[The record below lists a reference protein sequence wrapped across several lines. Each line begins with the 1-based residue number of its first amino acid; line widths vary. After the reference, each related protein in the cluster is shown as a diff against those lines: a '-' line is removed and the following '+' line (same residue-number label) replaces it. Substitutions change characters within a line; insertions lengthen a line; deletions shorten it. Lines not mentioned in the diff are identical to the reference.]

1 LGLRRANCGATR
13 TRLFTRP
20 LAAARTRWQ
29 RAAATMGGLL
39 CALAAIAGPLIGSV
53 LLFVLVFVS
62 GSAMAAAARWLTHR
76 ARPPAE

>member
-1 LGLRRANCGATR
+1 
-13 TRLFTRP
+13 
-20 LAAARTRWQ
+20 
-29 RAAATMGGLL
+29 MGGLL